1 MKELSISL
9 PIIFLLALNGCAP
22 TSQIATGSAS
32 DLRNE
37 QLEQVSTALT
47 LMRDRSERLDS
58 LYWPIR
64 SLNTDL
70 CAEDV
75 TYISGFGMNLL
86 SAFPR
91 QYKEAANIKLGI
103 TENISI
109 YTITRDSPAEKAGL
123 QRGDVITSFNGEA
136 IGAGNRGATKMNN
149 LLKKNEEATYKL
161 GIRRDLTETN
171 IDITPEAAC
180 SFPVLLDP
188 SDAINAY
195 ADGTNIY
202 ITTGMYRFAQS
213 DQELQ
218 LVIAHELAHNSE
230 GHLDKK
236 LGNTILGAVL
246 DVTAAAYGIN
256 TQGAFSDATSRMFSQ
271 EFEREADYVAMYMLS
286 KASVPTIEAAN
297 FWRRMSAEYPG
308 SIKGSFSASHP
319 ASAERYLNIE
329 ATDLEIRNKI
339 NSGSALMPE
348 RK

>member
-1 MKELSISL
+1 
-9 PIIFLLALNGCAP
+9 
-22 TSQIATGSAS
+22 
-32 DLRNE
+32 
-37 QLEQVSTALT
+37 
-47 LMRDRSERLDS
+47 
-58 LYWPIR
+58 
-64 SLNTDL
+64 
-70 CAEDV
+70 
-75 TYISGFGMNLL
+75 
-86 SAFPR
+86 
-91 QYKEAANIKLGI
+91 
-103 TENISI
+103 
-109 YTITRDSPAEKAGL
+109 
-123 QRGDVITSFNGEA
+123 
-136 IGAGNRGATKMNN
+136 MNN